1 MCNRLYHE
9 AAVKNLELHR
19 IMIGV
24 ANDVAKVEL
33 DPKSAEGEKSE
44 DKSLKQALWCTTSLR
59 RPFYFKKLK

>member
-9 AAVKNLELHR
+9 AAGKNLELHR
-19 IMIGV
+19 IMAGV

-33 DPKSAEGEKSE
+33 DPEGAEGKKSK
-44 DKSLKQALWCTTSLR
+44 DKSFKQALWCTTSLR